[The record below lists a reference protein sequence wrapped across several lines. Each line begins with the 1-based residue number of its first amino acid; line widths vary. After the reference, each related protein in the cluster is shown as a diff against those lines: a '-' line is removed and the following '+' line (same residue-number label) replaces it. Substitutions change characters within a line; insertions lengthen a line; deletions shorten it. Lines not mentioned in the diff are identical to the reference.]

1 MERLGP
7 RRGTAT
13 LTRIIATGIPPTRSE
28 LEDAVLDLITRGG
41 FAPPDVNKPITVD
54 GRRIKPDFRW
64 PEHRLVVEA
73 DGAAWHDHRL
83 AREDDV
89 DRQTRPTASAS
100 CASPGTRRS
109 ARANRRWAASPRPAL
124 LGSNAASWP
133 NSARQ
138 AVRLTKRFGAE
149 PRGGP

>member
-1 MERLGP
+1 MEQLGP

-89 DRQTRPTASAS
+89 DRQAILEAHGERVVRITWDQAISQSKQTLARLAEAGAPRLQRGVLAELRA
-100 CASPGTRRS
+100 PG
-109 ARANRRWAASPRPAL
+109 
-124 LGSNAASWP
+124 
-133 NSARQ
+133 RQ
-138 AVRLTKRFGAE
+138 AD
-149 PRGGP
+149 